1 MRVEALGS
9 RHEDRG
15 KRIGIRMSK
24 RIPAGRPRREDSRW
38 EDSRR
43 EDSRQEDSRHEG
55 WKGGRNEGMND

>member
-9 RHEDRG
+9 RREDQG
-15 KRIGIRMSK
+15 KRIGKRISK
-24 RIPAGRPRREDSRW
+24 RIAAGRPRREDSKREDSKR

-43 EDSRQEDSRHEG
+43 EDSRHEG